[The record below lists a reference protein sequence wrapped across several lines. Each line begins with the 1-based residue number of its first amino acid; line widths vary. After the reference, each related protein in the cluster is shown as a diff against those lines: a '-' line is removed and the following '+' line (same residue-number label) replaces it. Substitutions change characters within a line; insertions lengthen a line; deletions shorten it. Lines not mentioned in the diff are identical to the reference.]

1 MITAQDIFN
10 EARELKVSPARVA
23 FHHGMIP
30 SSNMWLDIK
39 EGKER
44 DVTYSETELTSEH
57 RTDLLSRYAIAAAR
71 AVQFPINTSFM
82 HLLGN

>member
-1 MITAQDIFN
+1 MT
-10 EARELKVSPARVA
+10 
-23 FHHGMIP
+23 P

-71 AVQFPINTSFM
+71 AVQFPINTRSCIY
-82 HLLGN
+82 LGALPAQ